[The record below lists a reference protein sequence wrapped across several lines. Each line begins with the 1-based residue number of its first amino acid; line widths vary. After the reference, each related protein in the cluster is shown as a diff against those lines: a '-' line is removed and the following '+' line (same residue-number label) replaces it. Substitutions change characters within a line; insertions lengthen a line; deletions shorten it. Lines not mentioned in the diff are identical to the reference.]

1 MASEGNMTS
10 LEEKLTNLEEL
21 TKKLE
26 QGNLPIDEAIA
37 LYSQGMELAV
47 SCKKSLDEMS
57 LNGKITVGVKPHN
70 DRWGLSQVDNFS
82 IGIFLAVEP
91 EMGI

>member
-1 MASEGNMTS
+1 MTTQS
-10 LEEKLTNLEEL
+10 TVNLEFVH
-21 TKKLE
+21 
-26 QGNLPIDEAIA
+26 I
-37 LYSQGMELAV
+37 
-47 SCKKSLDEMS
+47 LDEMS

-70 DRWGLSQVDNFS
+70 DRWGLSQIDNFS

>member
-21 TKKLE
+21 KKKLE

-47 SCKKSLDEMS
+47 SCKKNLDEMS
-57 LNGKITVGVKPHN
+57 LKLTVAREKATKALNG
-70 DRWGLSQVDNFS
+70 DE
-82 IGIFLAVEP
+82 A
-91 EMGI
+91 

>member
-47 SCKKSLDEMS
+47 SCKKSLDEMYLKLTEAREKATKA
-57 LNGKITVGVKPHN
+57 LNG
-70 DRWGLSQVDNFS
+70 DE
-82 IGIFLAVEP
+82 A
-91 EMGI
+91 

>member
-47 SCKKSLDEMS
+47 SCKKSLAEMS
-57 LNGKITVGVKPHN
+57 LKLTEAREKATKA
-70 DRWGLSQVDNFS
+70 L
-82 IGIFLAVEP
+82 IGDDA
-91 EMGI
+91 

>member
-47 SCKKSLDEMS
+47 SFKKNLDEMS
-57 LNGKITVGVKPHN
+57 LKLIVAREKATKALNG
-70 DRWGLSQVDNFS
+70 DE
-82 IGIFLAVEP
+82 A
-91 EMGI
+91 

>member
-1 MASEGNMTS
+1 MASEGNMTF

-37 LYSQGMELAV
+37 LYSQCMELAV
-47 SCKKSLDEMS
+47 SCKKNLDEMS
-57 LNGKITVGVKPHN
+57 LKLRVAREKATKALNG
-70 DRWGLSQVDNFS
+70 DE
-82 IGIFLAVEP
+82 A
-91 EMGI
+91 

>member
-26 QGNLPIDEAIA
+26 QGNLPIDGAIA

-57 LNGKITVGVKPHN
+57 LKLTEAREKATKALNG
-70 DRWGLSQVDNFS
+70 DE
-82 IGIFLAVEP
+82 A
-91 EMGI
+91 

>member
-1 MASEGNMTS
+1 MTTQS
-10 LEEKLTNLEEL
+10 TVNLEFVH
-21 TKKLE
+21 
-26 QGNLPIDEAIA
+26 I
-37 LYSQGMELAV
+37 
-47 SCKKSLDEMS
+47 LDVMS
-57 LNGKITVGVKPHN
+57 LNGKITVGVKPYN

>member
-37 LYSQGMELAV
+37 LYSQGRELAV

-57 LNGKITVGVKPHN
+57 LKLTEAREKATKALNG
-70 DRWGLSQVDNFS
+70 DE
-82 IGIFLAVEP
+82 A
-91 EMGI
+91 

>member
-47 SCKKSLDEMS
+47 DRKS
-57 LNGKITVGVKPHN
+57 VV
-70 DRWGLSQVDNFS
+70 
-82 IGIFLAVEP
+82 
-91 EMGI
+91 

>member
-1 MASEGNMTS
+1 MASEGNMPS

-47 SCKKSLDEMS
+47 SCKKNLDEMS
-57 LNGKITVGVKPHN
+57 LKLTEAREKATKALNG
-70 DRWGLSQVDNFS
+70 DE
-82 IGIFLAVEP
+82 A
-91 EMGI
+91 

>member
-10 LEEKLTNLEEL
+10 LEEKLTKLEEL

-47 SCKKSLDEMS
+47 SCKKSLAEMS
-57 LNGKITVGVKPHN
+57 LKLTEAREKATKALNG
-70 DRWGLSQVDNFS
+70 DE
-82 IGIFLAVEP
+82 A
-91 EMGI
+91 

>member
-47 SCKKSLDEMS
+47 SCKKNLDEMS
-57 LNGKITVGVKPHN
+57 LKLTVAREKATKALN
-70 DRWGLSQVDNFS
+70 SDE
-82 IGIFLAVEP
+82 A
-91 EMGI
+91 

>member
-26 QGNLPIDEAIA
+26 QGNLTIDEAIA

-47 SCKKSLDEMS
+47 SCKKNLDEMS
-57 LNGKITVGVKPHN
+57 LKLTEAREKATKALNGDET
-70 DRWGLSQVDNFS
+70 
-82 IGIFLAVEP
+82 
-91 EMGI
+91 